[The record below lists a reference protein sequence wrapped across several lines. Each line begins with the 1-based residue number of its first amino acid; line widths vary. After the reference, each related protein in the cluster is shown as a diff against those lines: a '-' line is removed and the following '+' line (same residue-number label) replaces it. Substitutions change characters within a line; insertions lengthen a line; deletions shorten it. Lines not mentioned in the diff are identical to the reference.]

1 VWYDPPAMPP
11 ASASAAPQLE
21 PDGAPEAVPGL
32 VEVVV
37 GNGPPMALTY
47 RLEGAA
53 HVAPG
58 TRVRVPLGKRR
69 AVGYVVGPAAQAPEG
84 KTLKAAHPMEESPA
98 ITAEVLALARRVADY
113 YLCPLGAV
121 LAAAVPPPAG
131 SRPVAGLAVRMAAL
145 QVEAGAALEA
155 AASIEARAPRQAE
168 ALRRLAAEGEIPA
181 ARLPAGT
188 AARLAARGLVAL
200 RDEGRTR
207 VPLGEHAATPRPA
220 VRLTPAQEAA
230 LARVEGALSG
240 ARFETLLLHGV
251 TGSGKTEVYLRAAE
265 RVVARG
271 GQVLMLTP
279 EIALASHLTLAA
291 RARFGPKVALLH
303 SALSDGERR
312 DEWGR
317 VRAEAGGVSVV
328 VGTRSAVFAPLD
340 RLGLIVVD
348 EEHDGAYKQEESPRY
363 HARDVALMR
372 AQQLGVPVLLGS
384 ATPSLES
391 FARAEEGRA
400 VYLALPERI
409 ETRPLP
415 TVAVVDLRETQPV
428 HKGGVITAPLRD
440 ALAETLERGEQAL
453 LFLNRR
459 GFAPIVLCPA
469 CGHTYRCRHCEVTLT
484 FHRAARAFLCHF
496 CGDRRPAADACDAC
510 GNPLL
515 LPMGVGTEGLVDEVQ
530 ALLPEARILRMDRD
544 TTRAKDAHLN
554 ILAAVARGA
563 ANVLVGTQ
571 MIAKGHDLPGVTLVG
586 VVCADQGVHVP
597 DFRAAETA
605 FALLTQVAGRA
616 GRGDRPGRVVLQTFS
631 PEHPAIRHAVTQDY
645 AAFAAEELQVRRAV
659 GYPPAGRVVRL
670 VLWARDAGPLDAAG
684 ERLRAWVADR
694 RPPGVEV
701 LGPAPPALGRLR
713 GMHRRHLLIKGAK
726 VGPVRQVARWLL
738 ETAQTDPAFKHV
750 RVDVDVDP
758 QALV

>member
-1 VWYDPPAMPP
+1 MPP
-11 ASASAAPQLE
+11 ASASAVPQR
-21 PDGAPEAVPGL
+21 APEIPPEAAPGL
-32 VEVVV
+32 VEVVL
-37 GNGPPMALTY
+37 GAGPPMALTY

-58 TRVRVPLGKRR
+58 TRVRVPLGRRR
-69 AVGYVVGPAAQAPEG
+69 AVGFVVGPAAGAPEG
-84 KTLKAAHPMEESPA
+84 KALRAAHPMEETPA
-98 ITAEVLALARRVADY
+98 VTAEVLALARRVADY

-121 LAAAVPPPAG
+121 LAAAVPPSAG
-131 SRPVAGLAVRMAAL
+131 TRPVAGLAVRVAAL
-145 QVEAGAALEA
+145 AVEAGAALEA
-155 AASIEARAPRQAE
+155 AALLDARAPRQAE

-200 RDEGRTR
+200 RDEGRIRT
-207 VPLGEHAATPRPA
+207 PLHGREAPPA
-220 VRLTPAQEAA
+220 GPAMRLTAPQAAALAAVEAA
-230 LARVEGALSG
+230 LGG
-240 ARFETLLLHGV
+240 FQTLLLHGI

-265 RVVARG
+265 RVAARG
-271 GQVLMLTP
+271 RQALLLTP

-291 RARFGPKVALLH
+291 RARFGEKVALLH
-303 SALSDGERR
+303 SGLSDGERR
-312 DEWGR
+312 DEWAR
-317 VRAEAGGVSVV
+317 IRDEAGTVALVI
-328 VGTRSAVFAPLD
+328 GTRSAVFAPMA

-372 AQQLGVPVLLGS
+372 AQALGVPVLLGS

-391 FARAEEGRA
+391 FARAGEGHA
-400 VYLALPERI
+400 VYLTLPERI

-415 TVAVVDLRETQPV
+415 KVALVDLRETGPV
-428 HKGGVITAPLRD
+428 RKGGVITAPLRD

-496 CGDRRPAADACDAC
+496 CGDRRPAADACDTC

-515 LPMGVGTEGLVDEVQ
+515 LPMGVGTEGLVDEVR
-530 ALLPEARILRMDRD
+530 ALLPEARVLRMDRD
-544 TTRAKDAHLN
+544 TTRAKDAHLD
-554 ILAAVARGA
+554 ILAEVAKG
-563 ANVLVGTQ
+563 NVDVLVGTQ

-586 VVCADQGVHVP
+586 VICADQGVHAP

-616 GRGDRPGRVVLQTFS
+616 GRGDRPGRVILQTYS
-631 PEHPAIRHAVTQDY
+631 PEHPAIRHAVNQDY
-645 AAFAAEELQVRRAV
+645 AAFAADELAVRRAV
-659 GYPPAGRVVRL
+659 GYPPAGRVVRM
-670 VLWARDAGPLDAAG
+670 VLWARDPARLDAAA
-684 ERLRAWVADR
+684 ERLRALVLG
-694 RPPGVEV
+694 RPTAGVEV

-713 GMHRRHLLIKGAK
+713 GLHRRHLLIKGTRM
-726 VGPVRQVARWLL
+726 GPVRQVARWLL
-738 ETAQTDPAFKHV
+738 DVTQADPAFKGV